1 MFGWI
6 KQIGIT
12 VQTAWDVILFMH
24 DIFLYHIYPM
34 GVFCK
39 NVLFDSMQKFPAEL
53 AALALAFSIAFVVRF
68 LWNAGRGA
76 GA

>member
-1 MFGWI
+1 MLGWI

-12 VQTAWDVILFMH
+12 AQTAWEVILFIH

-34 GVFCK
+34 AVFCK
-39 NVLFDSMQKFPAEL
+39 KILWDNMDKFPVEL
-53 AALALAFSIAFVVRF
+53 AALALAFSVAFVVRF

>member
-1 MFGWI
+1 MLGWI

-12 VQTAWDVILFMH
+12 AQTAWEVALFIH

-34 GVFCK
+34 AVFCK
-39 NVLFDSMQKFPAEL
+39 NILFDSIGKFPIEL
-53 AALALAFSIAFVVRF
+53 GALATAFAIAFVVRF